1 MNSIKPKTNLSKNN
15 NKSITMKKSI
25 LVIALSLVSLLGYS
39 QSFEKYE
46 NMKEVDAMIMTSK
59 MFKLLAKVDLSSTD
73 PEAQQYIKLIENL
86 KEIRMFSSAA
96 PGVRSQM
103 QSDVASYLS
112 KGSLEQLM
120 RVNEDGKNIKFY
132 SKPGRNDNFV
142 SELFMFMDGEKDGKP
157 ISMILSI
164 TGDIDLTQLSKLAT
178 DLKVPGAEELK
189 KVNKKSKI

>member
-1 MNSIKPKTNLSKNN
+1 
-15 NKSITMKKSI
+15 MKKSI
-25 LVIALSLVSLLGYS
+25 IVILVCLVSFAGYS
-39 QSFEKYE
+39 QNFAKYE

-86 KEIRMFSSAA
+86 KEIRMYTTNQSAI
-96 PGVRSQM
+96 RTQM
-103 QSDVASYLS
+103 AADVSSYLN

-120 RVNEDGKNIKFY
+120 RVNEDGKSIKFY
-132 SKPGRNDNFV
+132 SKPGRNENFV
-142 SELFMFMDGEKDGKP
+142 SELFMFMEGEKDGKP
-157 ISMILSI
+157 IAVILSI

-189 KVNKKSKI
+189 KVNKKS

>member
-1 MNSIKPKTNLSKNN
+1 
-15 NKSITMKKSI
+15 MKKSI
-25 LVIALSLVSLLGYS
+25 IVLLVGLISFAGYS
-39 QSFEKYE
+39 QNFAKYE

-86 KEIRMFSSAA
+86 KEIRMFTTDQSAIRA
-96 PGVRSQM
+96 QM
-103 QSDVASYLS
+103 AADVNTYLS

-132 SKPGRNDNFV
+132 SKPGRNENFV
-142 SELFMFMDGEKDGKP
+142 SELLMFMEGEKDGKP
-157 ISMILSI
+157 IAVILSI

-178 DLKVPGAEELK
+178 DLKVPGAQELK
-189 KVNKKSKI
+189 KVNKKS

>member
-1 MNSIKPKTNLSKNN
+1 
-15 NKSITMKKSI
+15 MKKSI
-25 LVIALSLVSLLGYS
+25 LVIALSLVSLVGYS

-73 PEAQQYIKLIENL
+73 PEAQQYINLIENL
-86 KEIRMFSSAA
+86 KEIRMFTSSEAK
-96 PGVRSQM
+96 VRSQM
-103 QSDVASYLS
+103 QSDVAAYLS

-120 RVNEDGKNIKFY
+120 RVNEGGKNIKFY
-132 SKPGRNDNFV
+132 SKAGRNENFV

-157 ISMILSI
+157 ISVILSI

>member
-1 MNSIKPKTNLSKNN
+1 
-15 NKSITMKKSI
+15 MKKSI
-25 LVIALSLVSLLGYS
+25 LVIALSLVSLIGCS

-73 PEAQQYIKLIENL
+73 PEAQQYINLIENL
-86 KEIRMFSSAA
+86 KEIRMFTSSA

-103 QSDVASYLS
+103 QSDVSSYLS

-132 SKPGRNDNFV
+132 SKAGRNDNFV

>member
-1 MNSIKPKTNLSKNN
+1 
-15 NKSITMKKSI
+15 MKKSI
-25 LVIALSLVSLLGYS
+25 IVILVCLVSFAGYS
-39 QSFEKYE
+39 QNFTKYE

-86 KEIRMFSSAA
+86 KEIRMYTTNQSAIRA
-96 PGVRSQM
+96 QM
-103 QSDVASYLS
+103 AADVSTYLS

-132 SKPGRNDNFV
+132 SKPGRNENFV
-142 SELFMFMDGEKDGKP
+142 SELFMFMEGEKDGKP
-157 ISMILSI
+157 IAVILSI

-189 KVNKKSKI
+189 KVNKKS

>member
-1 MNSIKPKTNLSKNN
+1 
-15 NKSITMKKSI
+15 MKKSI
-25 LVIALSLVSLLGYS
+25 IVLLVGLLSFTGYS
-39 QSFEKYE
+39 QNFAKYE

-73 PEAQQYIKLIENL
+73 PEAQQYINLIENL
-86 KEIRMFSSAA
+86 KEIRMFTTNQSAIRA
-96 PGVRSQM
+96 QM
-103 QSDVASYLS
+103 ATDVNTYLS

-132 SKPGRNDNFV
+132 SKPGRNENFV
-142 SELFMFMDGEKDGKP
+142 SELFMFMEGEKDGKP
-157 ISMILSI
+157 IAVILSI

-189 KVNKKSKI
+189 KVNKKS